1 MSADDWQLIWFTAWV
16 SALSVILILPPGLAL
31 AWLLARKQWRG
42 KSLVET
48 FVSLPL
54 VLPPVATGLILLKLF
69 GRRGPIGGFLQG
81 SFGIDVAFTW
91 IGVVL
96 ALAVMSFPLLVR
108 SARVAFEEVDP
119 HQEEIASMLGASAWR
134 VFLTVTLPLAA
145 RGVAGGLML
154 AFARALGEFGAT
166 IMLAGNIPGVTST
179 LSLSIYQ
186 AVQTGDDSRAYALLG
201 VSVILAFGSLWLN
214 ERLLRRKNPIS

>member
-1 MSADDWQLIWFTAWV
+1 MSAADWQLIWFTAWV
-16 SALSVILILPPGLAL
+16 SALSVILILPPALAL

-69 GRRGPIGGFLQG
+69 GRRGPIGGVLHDL
-81 SFGIDVAFTW
+81 FGIDVAFTW

-119 HQEEIASMLGASAWR
+119 QQEEIASMLGASTWR

-145 RGVAGGLML
+145 GGVAGGLML

-166 IMLAGNIPGVTST
+166 IMLAGNIPGMTST

-186 AVQTGDDSRAYALLG
+186 AVQTGDDGRAYALLT
-201 VSVILAFGSLWLN
+201 VSVVLAFGSLWLN
-214 ERLLRRKNPIS
+214 ERLLRRKRPGR